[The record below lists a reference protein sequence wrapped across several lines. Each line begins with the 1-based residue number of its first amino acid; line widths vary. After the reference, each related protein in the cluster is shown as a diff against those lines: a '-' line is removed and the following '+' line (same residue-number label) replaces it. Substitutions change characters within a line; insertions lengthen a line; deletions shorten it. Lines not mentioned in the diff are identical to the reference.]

1 MANRDKSRKTYNN
14 EPLREGE
21 TLVPML
27 CDRETAKDYGADPA
41 NIRTWTTAG
50 IRYQVMFIPVPDEQA
65 EIAWQT
71 FWAEVN
77 DLLNEK
83 IGPNRYARC
92 RIPREDGSTGICP
105 KDGRKCT
112 GCPYKGQ
119 YEREDRTPLS
129 IEQMMEDEYHLLPA
143 TPSAEDEA
151 MEMLLLDELLA
162 TLVQRKPLY
171 GEIVRMGLQ
180 GLKKKEIIVRLP
192 IRKSQAYRL
201 ISECDKAAKDCLRK

>member
-119 YEREDRTPLS
+119 YEREDRTSLS
-129 IEQMMEDEYHLLPA
+129 IEQMTEDEYHLLPA

-151 MEMLLLDELLA
+151 MEMLLLDGLLT

-171 GEIVRMGLQ
+171 GEIVRIGLQ

-201 ISECDKAAKDCLRK
+201 VSECEKAARDYLRK

>member
-1 MANRDKSRKTYNN
+1 MFV
-14 EPLREGE
+14 
-21 TLVPML
+21 LVP
-27 CDRETAKDYGADPA
+27 E
-41 NIRTWTTAG
+41 
-50 IRYQVMFIPVPDEQA
+50 EQA

-162 TLVQRKPLY
+162 TLVHRKPLY

-201 ISECDKAAKDCLRK
+201 ISECEKAARDCLRK